1 MSRRRLGPIPARE
14 LVSRSHELLWERACR
29 GLEPAEALD
38 HRDREDLVAQLL
50 LAGWSV
56 SEIAGHTRMT
66 EYTTT
71 RIAARF
77 QAPSSGV
84 AA

>member
-1 MSRRRLGPIPARE
+1 MGGMRRRGPIPPRTLAN
-14 LVSRSHELLWERACR
+14 VRSHQRMWERACR

-50 LAGWSV
+50 EAGWV
-56 SEIAGHTRMT
+56 VPEIAEHTRMT
-66 EYTTT
+66 AYTTA
-71 RIAARF
+71 RIANRVA
-77 QAPSSGV
+77 GV

>member
-14 LVSRSHELLWERACR
+14 RVSRSHELLWVRACR

-56 SEIAGHTRMT
+56 SEIACHTRMT
-66 EYTTT
+66 EYTTA

-77 QAPSSGV
+77 QKPSSEV